1 MSNFAVLLRIS
12 RFGVIKK
19 TAVSISLFHEIFPLE
34 LEFRWIYNRPI
45 RRQDWISRWHKSSD
59 AISTLK
65 GYLSNQFQS
74 GRLLYP
80 HCQTSILRFA
90 NFIFNLYLLL
100 AIKIHSFQ
108 EKTAGAGSPDIWRF
122 SNVFVNWPLNPH
134 IEPYCHPI
142 IMGFH
147 QTNLPGNNPIKE

>member
-108 EKTAGAGSPDIWRF
+108 EKTAGARKPWYLE
-122 SNVFVNWPLNPH
+122 VFWCFCKLTLKPTHWTILSH
-134 IEPYCHPI
+134 HYH
-142 IMGFH
+142 GFPPNKSA
-147 QTNLPGNNPIKE
+147 Q